1 MRRSGLSHGVSITAW
16 QHQRLGLTFQ
26 HRLSLDSLLLPCTCL
41 CAAAPPDGLSAAQ
54 RIPCWGRCRSP
65 EQGGL
70 YWELLALQQCAAGD
84 SSMQQVT
91 VVCSLSAACSVC
103 GAAGHLTTAAPGCCP
118 QCCAVTR
125 QQAGLLGRAF
135 GQSAE
140 AGLSCLEATQVASL
154 LRSVS
159 ARGCPSRDG
168 GCTWARWEHFCRL
181 RAALPSSGLCGL
193 VFYKYY
199 KLGFCR
205 NKQGFIIS
213 SEIRPCFKRGS

>member
-1 MRRSGLSHGVSITAW
+1 MQPECGVQCVWGCRAPRNCSP
-16 QHQRLGLTFQ
+16 RL
-26 HRLSLDSLLLPCTCL
+26 
-41 CAAAPPDGLSAAQ
+41 
-54 RIPCWGRCRSP
+54 
-65 EQGGL
+65 
-70 YWELLALQQCAAGD
+70 
-84 SSMQQVT
+84 
-91 VVCSLSAACSVC
+91 
-103 GAAGHLTTAAPGCCP
+103 PGCCP

-135 GQSAE
+135 RQSAE
-140 AGLSCLEATQVASL
+140 AGLSCLEATQVACL

-181 RAALPSSGLCGL
+181 RAALPSLGLHGL
-193 VFYKYY
+193 VFYQYY

-205 NKQGFIIS
+205 NKQGFIIN